1 MWISYF
7 LPRWV
12 TNHEEISGKSAE
24 RFANAMK
31 VVAGNSAEGNNDHAE
46 LFRKRE
52 SQLVVRRILFTSI
65 LGFTAIIGV
74 LTLVGM
80 VAPVIILIPIS
91 TIALYLVHARH
102 QIAAMHEEIEQR
114 RYVETERNQSRYQEL
129 IARSRSAAYLS
140 KLNDEEQWI
149 PLSERALTSNSELQT
164 IVILP
169 KGSAAQRSSQ
179 SSTWEPTSV
188 PAPRYLNS
196 SKAAPRRVID
206 LTIPGAWSE
215 REAASNENSSIEL
228 FDQVEAEELERQL
241 HPDRAVNE

>member
-12 TNHEEISGKSAE
+12 TNHEEISGRSAE
-24 RFANAMK
+24 RFAHAMK
-31 VVAGNSAEGNNDHAE
+31 VVAGNSPEVKSDLTE
-46 LFRKRE
+46 LLRKRD
-52 SQLVVRRILFTSI
+52 SQLIVRRILFTSI
-65 LGFTAIIGV
+65 LGFTGIIAV
-74 LTLVGM
+74 LALVGM
-80 VAPVIILIPIS
+80 VAPIIVAIPIS
-91 TIALYLVHARH
+91 SIALYLVHARH
-102 QIAAMHEEIEQR
+102 QIAALQEEIENARLVTTQPAR
-114 RYVETERNQSRYQEL
+114 SKYQEL

-140 KLNDEEQWI
+140 KLSDEEQWT
-149 PLSERALTSNSELQT
+149 PLSERASSSISETQS

-169 KGSAAQRSSQ
+169 KGSASQRSSQ

-215 REAASNENSSIEL
+215 REAYDFEKSSIEL
-228 FDQVEAEELERQL
+228 FDQVEAEALERQL